1 MQGHL
6 MQRCHQFNLTPMGDN
21 WETTAVDD
29 GAPAV
34 RSRLAKIEPG
44 KRKSI

>member
-6 MQRCHQFNLTPMGDN
+6 MQRYHQSTLRPMGDN
-21 WETTAVDD
+21 WETTAIDD
-29 GAPAV
+29 PAV

-44 KRKSI
+44 RRKSM

>member
-1 MQGHL
+1 MQGNL
-6 MQRCHQFNLTPMGDN
+6 MQRYHQLNLTPMGDN
-21 WETTAVDD
+21 WETTTADD
-29 GAPAV
+29 PAV